1 MNVVSRAPA
10 TGQESAPDDSQ
21 DEAALVSRAAM
32 GDESAWE
39 LIIAKHRPRLISIAR
54 AHRLSPEEIS
64 DAMQETWANAF
75 EHLSDLRDLTRFH
88 AWLNTIMRRSCI
100 SVIRHRRCD
109 REQLFGD
116 MTDVPERW
124 LHDEGADLEHQVL
137 AAERVSALRQALD
150 LLPPRQRELLHHFA
164 SDDPSY
170 GEITRRL
177 SMPMGSIGPTRM
189 RALRQL
195 RQLLEGQHDDLRHV
209 A

>member
-1 MNVVSRAPA
+1 MNVASCAPA
-10 TGQESAPDDSQ
+10 TEHECALDDSQ
-21 DEAALVSRAAM
+21 DETALVSRAAM

-39 LIIAKHRPRLISIAR
+39 LIIAKHRPRLISIGR
-54 AHRLSPEEIS
+54 SYRLSPEEIS

-75 EHLSDLRDLTRFH
+75 QHLSDLRDLTRFH

-100 SVIRHRRCD
+100 SVIRHRRGD

-124 LHDEGADLEHQVL
+124 LHDEGADLEYQVL
-137 AAERVSALRQALD
+137 AAERLSTLHQALN
-150 LLPPRQRELLHHFA
+150 LLPARQRELLHHIA
-164 SDDPSY
+164 LDDPSY

-177 SMPMGSIGPTRM
+177 SMPAGSIGPTRM
-189 RALRQL
+189 RALQRL
-195 RQLLEGQHDDLRHV
+195 RQLMQGQYDDLRHV